1 MQKFKGL
8 NNKEI
13 FYAIDLDGKAVWDE
27 YTAEERTQII
37 KTKFWLLNRYIS
49 LVYGKRIDQEWAVI
63 ATNELYNKNWAVI
76 SKHHKL
82 LWQLLCCTHNVDRK
96 ARNHGWIP
104 LKKKGSSDAKT
115 KFLLELYPNKK
126 QDEVELLAR
135 ISTKAELKEL
145 AQDLGYEKTDVK
157 F

>member
-27 YTAEERTQII
+27 YTDEERTQII

-145 AQDLGYEKTDVK
+145 AQDLGYEKSDVK

>member
-1 MQKFKGL
+1 MQSKRL
-8 NNKEI
+8 SNKEI
-13 FYAIDLDGKAVWDE
+13 FYAIDVDGKSVWDE
-27 YTAEERTQII
+27 WTDDERTQII
-37 KTKFWLLNRYIS
+37 KEKFWLLNRYIS
-49 LVYGKRIDQEWAVI
+49 LVEGKRDGQELAIVT
-63 ATNELYNKNWAVI
+63 TNELYNKNWNAV

-82 LWQLLCCTHNVDRK
+82 LWQLLCCTHNVKRQERK
-96 ARNHGWIP
+96 HGWIP
-104 LKKKGSSDAKT
+104 LKKKGSKDPKT

-145 AQDLGYEKTDVK
+145 AQDLGYEKNDVK